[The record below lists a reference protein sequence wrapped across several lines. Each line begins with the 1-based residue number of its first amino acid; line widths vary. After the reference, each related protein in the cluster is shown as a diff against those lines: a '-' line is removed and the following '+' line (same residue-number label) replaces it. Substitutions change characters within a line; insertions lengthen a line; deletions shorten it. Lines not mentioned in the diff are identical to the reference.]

1 MYRQSPMVITGSN
14 ARQSPMVIT
23 GSNVGQSPIVI
34 TGYNGSQSP
43 LIITGSNVGQSP
55 MVITGSNVGQSP
67 MVITGSN
74 VSQSPMVVTAP
85 PAISTIQSCYPAGK
99 VFTTRTSWQIRQ
111 VSFLGDMIIRDAGG
125 APVFKAVS
133 EWGDL
138 KDLSFVDMRI
148 GRSVARIEDEWR
160 CCAPLKYQIF
170 LDGGNYG
177 SVEMDKCCF
186 RTNFYIES
194 RDGPIDIIGD
204 FWILSETMSYDF
216 VRENQQIAQV
226 RKRANAVRDTYNV
239 DIEPGED
246 VVFILACCVIIDK
259 CTTPD

>member
-1 MYRQSPMVITGSN
+1 MLPSLYIVNYIRQFTSFVPGVLSCFATFICEMYRQSPMVYSGTNVGQNQMIITTSN
-14 ARQSPMVIT
+14 VSQSPMV
-23 GSNVGQSPIVI
+23 
-34 TGYNGSQSP
+34 Y
-43 LIITGSNVGQSP
+43 TGSNVGQSP
-55 MVITGSNVGQSP
+55 MV
-67 MVITGSN
+67 
-74 VSQSPMVVTAP
+74 VTVP
-85 PAISTIQSCYPAGK
+85 PTTSTIQSCYPAGK

-111 VSFLGDMIIRDAGG
+111 VSFLGDMMIRDAGG

-170 LDGGNYG
+170 MDGSNYG
-177 SVEMDKCCF
+177 SVEMDRYCF

-194 RDGPIDIIGD
+194 RTGPIDIIGD
-204 FWILSETMSYDF
+204 FWTMSYDF
-216 VRENQQIAQV
+216 VRENQKIAQV